1 MLLDVYFPNNR
12 DEGIP
17 DDSIE
22 IQDEIADLGEPRTL
36 QDVAAILGAFIRT
49 IQSMRLLAQLSFIGS
64 WMMITI
70 GVLA

>member
-1 MLLDVYFPNNR
+1 MLLDVYFPNIR

-49 IQSMRLLAQLSFIGS
+49 IQSMRLLAQLSFMGS